1 MEPLLD
7 ENAERCGYEGD
18 YEAKEPESV
27 DGNSVSGSLEG
38 WRGEVRHGRINEV
51 SVDSETRDLS
61 RNLDEDLVCEILGLL
76 LQVLVR
82 FDDECCDNSREQTGL
97 L

>member
-18 YEAKEPESV
+18 YEAKEPESI

-38 WRGEVRHGRINEV
+38 WRGEIWHGRIDEV
-51 SVDSETRDLS
+51 PIDSETRDLS
-61 RNLDEDLVCEILGLL
+61 RKVDEDLVCVILWLM

-82 FDDECCDNSREQTGL
+82 FDDECRDNGRE
-97 L
+97 